1 MNKLRR
7 QSATTD
13 DDLADEGRLGELG
26 YKQELRRDWGL
37 IHNFGVSFS
46 IISVITGIT
55 TLFQYGL
62 TTGGPAVMT
71 VGWIIVSFFT
81 FFIALAMAEI
91 TSAHPT
97 AGGPYFWAAMLAPN
111 NYLAAFFS
119 WVTGWFNFV
128 GQFAVTTGIVFGCA
142 NLIATLA
149 TVKSGF
155 VPTPVKIVGIHAA
168 ILVSMGLVNTFG
180 VRYLRYLNNTS
191 IVLHSLGI
199 ASFAIAVVAA
209 APTHKARRMYSQSS
223 TMRLEIRVGASGL
236 LLRKSSLLH
245 SIRLCS
251 HYGSYVACIGILF
264 SQYTLTGF
272 DASAHLSEETHNA
285 SRSAPYGV
293 LMSVGV
299 SALFGFFLILC
310 LLFSIQDFDA
320 TVGSEYLQPVLQILL
335 DIFGENGAIALF
347 TLIIVCVWHCGLFSI
362 TSNSRMFFSF
372 SRDRG
377 IPHFFH
383 HVDKRFKSPTRTI
396 WLAVL
401 LAFLLALPSLGSS
414 VAFAAA
420 TSIATIG
427 LYISY
432 GIPIMIGLIWHKNFV
447 KGPFNLGVLSRPIAA
462 VACLWIG
469 FITIVFCLPSI
480 NPVTSQTV
488 NYSCVAVG
496 IVGIFAMGSW
506 FLWAHRW
513 FTGPIRQIEAEALG
527 IDIDTPGALEQ
538 LEMEKEKNGA
548 AAYTNGAH

>member
-1 MNKLRR
+1 MNKFRR
-7 QSATTD
+7 QSATAD

-26 YKQELRRDWGL
+26 YKQELKRDWGL

-71 VGWIIVSFFT
+71 IGWIIVSFFT

-155 VPTPVKIVGIHAA
+155 VPTPGKIIGIHAA

-191 IVLHSLGI
+191 IVLHSLGVS
-199 ASFAIAVVAA
+199 SFAIAVVAA
-209 APTHKARRMYSQSS
+209 APTHQSAKDVFAHFNDA
-223 TMRLEIRVGASGL
+223 TGDPGWGERASPA
-236 LLRKSSLLH
+236 
-245 SIRLCS
+245 
-251 HYGSYVACIGILF
+251 YVACIGILF

-383 HVDKRFKSPTRTI
+383 HVDKRVS
-396 WLAVL
+396 
-401 LAFLLALPSLGSS
+401 
-414 VAFAAA
+414 
-420 TSIATIG
+420 
-427 LYISY
+427 
-432 GIPIMIGLIWHKNFV
+432 N
-447 KGPFNLGVLSRPIAA
+447 N
-462 VACLWIG
+462 
-469 FITIVFCLPSI
+469 
-480 NPVTSQTV
+480 Q
-488 NYSCVAVG
+488 CV
-496 IVGIFAMGSW
+496 SD
-506 FLWAHRW
+506 LH
-513 FTGPIRQIEAEALG
+513 PC
-527 IDIDTPGALEQ
+527 
-538 LEMEKEKNGA
+538 
-548 AAYTNGAH
+548 

>member
-7 QSATTD
+7 QSATAD

-155 VPTPVKIVGIHAA
+155 VPTPGKIVGIHAA

-209 APTHKARRMYSQSS
+209 APTHQSAKDVFAHFNDA
-223 TMRLEIRVGASGL
+223 TGDPGWGERASPA
-236 LLRKSSLLH
+236 
-245 SIRLCS
+245 
-251 HYGSYVACIGILF
+251 YVACIGILF

-383 HVDKRFKSPTRTI
+383 HVDKRFKSPIRTI

-469 FITIVFCLPSI
+469 FITIVFCLPSL

-513 FTGPIRQIEAEALG
+513 FTGPIRQIEAEAMG

-538 LEMEKEKNGA
+538 LEVEKEKNGA

>member
-7 QSATTD
+7 QSVTAED
-13 DDLADEGRLGELG
+13 DIADEGRLGELG

-155 VPTPVKIVGIHAA
+155 VPTPGKIIGIHAA

-209 APTHKARRMYSQSS
+209 APTHQSAKDVFAHFNDA
-223 TMRLEIRVGASGL
+223 TGDPGWGERASPA
-236 LLRKSSLLH
+236 
-245 SIRLCS
+245 
-251 HYGSYVACIGILF
+251 YVACIGILF

-320 TVGSEYLQPVLQILL
+320 TVGSQYLQPVLQILL

-383 HVDKRFKSPTRTI
+383 HVDKRFKSPIRTI

-469 FITIVFCLPSI
+469 FITIVFCLPSL

-506 FLWAHRW
+506 FLWAHKW

-538 LEMEKEKNGA
+538 LEMEKEKIGA
-548 AAYTNGAH
+548 AAYANGAH

>member
-7 QSATTD
+7 QSVTAED
-13 DDLADEGRLGELG
+13 DIADEGRLGELG

-71 VGWIIVSFFT
+71 LGWIIVSFFT

-155 VPTPVKIVGIHAA
+155 VPTPGKIIGIHAA

-209 APTHKARRMYSQSS
+209 APTHQSAKDVFAHFNDA
-223 TMRLEIRVGASGL
+223 TGDPGWGERASPA
-236 LLRKSSLLH
+236 
-245 SIRLCS
+245 
-251 HYGSYVACIGILF
+251 YVACIGILF

-310 LLFSIQDFDA
+310 LLFSIHDFDA

-383 HVDKRFKSPTRTI
+383 HVDKRFKSPIRTI

-469 FITIVFCLPSI
+469 FITIVFCLPSL

-506 FLWAHRW
+506 FLWAHKW

-538 LEMEKEKNGA
+538 LEMEKEKSGA
-548 AAYTNGAH
+548 AAYANGAH